1 MHWKK
6 IQTNQAVPGM
16 IAADDIYTYNNL
28 LIISRNTSLT
38 DRIITRLKFYSIYEI
53 PVFIKDE
60 IKVDIMQESQEEDT
74 YYSNIRNTPEFQ
86 RFNTSFKS
94 TVNSF
99 KDTMD
104 DVILDGN
111 ELDTTSLFL
120 NTNQVIAE
128 SRNGFHI
135 LSMLH
140 STRKYDDL
148 TYVHSLNVS
157 LICNVF
163 GTWLKLPPDELQVL
177 TLAGLLH
184 DIGKIKIPE
193 SIIRKPS
200 KLTDVEFIT
209 VKMHTVKGYNILKDK
224 NIDKRIANAAL
235 MHHER
240 FDGSGYPN
248 GLSGHQIDDFAKI
261 IALADV
267 YDAMTSAR
275 VYRGPICPFE
285 VIELFEEEGYQKYD
299 PHYLL
304 TFMNGIVQT
313 YMHNNVRLSNGQK
326 GKIIMINPHVLT
338 KPVIQIENQ
347 FLDLS
352 EHTEIS
358 IVELL

>member
-16 IAADDIYTYNNL
+16 IAAEDIYTYNNI

-60 IKVDIMQESQEEDT
+60 VKTNVTPESEEQDT
-74 YYSNIRNTPEFQ
+74 YYSSVRNTPEYKQFHQ
-86 RFNTSFKS
+86 SYMSTVGSFKES
-94 TVNSF
+94 I
-99 KDTMD
+99 D
-104 DVILDGN
+104 DVIINGKDI
-111 ELDTTSLFL
+111 DTTSLLFD
-120 NTNQVIAE
+120 TNRVLGQ

-135 LSMLH
+135 LNMLQ
-140 STRKYDDL
+140 STRRYDDL
-148 TYVHSLNVS
+148 TYIHSLNVS
-157 LICNVF
+157 LICSVF
-163 GTWLKLPPDELQVL
+163 GAWLRLPPDDMQTL

-193 SIIRKPS
+193 SIIKKPS
-200 KLTDVEFIT
+200 KLTDIEYIT

-224 NIDKRIANAAL
+224 NVDEKIANAAL

-240 FDGSGYPN
+240 YDGSGYPN
-248 GLSGHQIDDFAKI
+248 GLSGSRIDDFAKI
-261 IALADV
+261 IAIADV

-275 VYRGPICPFE
+275 IYRGPICPFE
-285 VIELFEEEGYQKYD
+285 VIELFEKEGYQKYD

-304 TFMNGIVQT
+304 TFLNGIVQT
-313 YMHNNVRLSNGQK
+313 YMHNDVLLSNGQQ
-326 GKIIMINPHVLT
+326 GKIIMINSNALT
-338 KPVIQIENQ
+338 KPVIQTEKS

-352 EHTEIS
+352 EHSNLS

>member
-1 MHWKK
+1 MHWRK

-16 IAADDIYTYNNL
+16 VVAEDIYTYNNI
-28 LIISRNTSLT
+28 LIISRNTCLT

-60 IKVDIMQESQEEDT
+60 IKTKVTQREQAEET
-74 YYSNIRNTPEFQ
+74 YYSNVRNTQEYKQ
-86 RFNTSFKS
+86 FNSAFNS
-94 TVNSF
+94 TVDNF
-99 KDTMD
+99 KDAMD
-104 DVILDGN
+104 DVIIDGGPIN
-111 ELDTTSLFL
+111 TTSLFFDTSKVL
-120 NTNQVIAE
+120 GE

-163 GTWLKLPPDELQVL
+163 GTWLKLSPDELQAL

-193 SIIRKPS
+193 NIIRKPA

-224 NIDKRIANAAL
+224 NIDERIMNTAL

-240 FDGSGYPN
+240 YDGSGYPN
-248 GLSGHQIDDFAKI
+248 GLLGHQIDNFAKI
-261 IALADV
+261 IAIADV

-275 VYRGPICPFE
+275 IYRGPICPFE

-304 TFMNGIVQT
+304 TFVNGIVQT
-313 YMHNNVRLSNGQK
+313 YMHNDVRLSNGQK
-326 GKIIMINPHVLT
+326 GRIIMINTNALT
-338 KPVIQIENQ
+338 KPVIQTKEG

-352 EHTEIS
+352 EHPDIS
-358 IVELL
+358 ITELL